1 MTYVTHCM
9 RAFRHVWKD
18 TIGELDELIDSA
30 IKPFF
35 LLHTSDELGML
46 NGAPD
51 DGVDDRQICRR
62 VEVN

>member
-1 MTYVTHCM
+1 
-9 RAFRHVWKD
+9 
-18 TIGELDELIDSA
+18 LDELIDSA